1 MTGSGRGKGNNSNYF
16 DRRTFSDSL
25 FRDGM
30 QSTETLQVV

>member
-1 MTGSGRGKGNNSNYF
+1 MLQARADERGTTLIILT
-16 DRRTFSDSL
+16 DAHSL